1 MPTRILIWRTSLSAT
16 TPSPDRPVDGVRRGP
31 AYPCA
36 GRGSR
41 TRRGDDHLGDGV
53 LVTCC
58 REMEVFAPRLPR
70 DNAVAVRPRDSPLGY
85 PGRLMDAASRR
96 DAEGGPA
103 APATATYESAT
114 SESAP
119 DTSAFPAH
127 ARGTAV
133 HRYMLLERLGEG
145 GMGVVY
151 AAYDPTL
158 DRRVALKFLSHESDR
173 DGVREKRLLREAQA
187 MARLSHPNVV
197 VAYEVGT
204 FQGRVFIAMEFVDGM
219 DLRAWL
225 AEKPRSV
232 VQLLEVFRA
241 AGRGLAAAHAAG
253 IVHRDFKPE
262 NVLLDRHG
270 RPRVTDF
277 GLSRASRDLD
287 DAEVEPASEPG
298 ATALSAPS
306 HLSIALTRTGG
317 VLGTPSY
324 MPPEQRVGGVVD
336 ARSDQFSFC
345 VALYEAAYGEHPFP
359 GDAARR
365 IENAMAGRVADC
377 PPHSPVP
384 RWCREALLR
393 GLAPVPERRFA
404 SMEDLLAAL
413 SPPARRRGHIAIA
426 ASLGLILAGAGAT
439 AFVAARSEEAPAP
452 GCDRGAERLAGVWDP
467 ARKSQLRQGFIQ
479 TGARGADVTWS
490 SFAGIVDRRARAW
503 AAMNDEAC
511 AATHVL
517 GAQSAAVLDLRM
529 ECLDRKRQ
537 EMKALVDVYAEG
549 ADASSLD
556 RAVSAADALSS
567 ISGCADIANL
577 RALVP
582 LPEDPAVRAKV
593 QSIRGRL
600 IRSRALYEAGRY
612 EQGRAY
618 TTAVKQEADAVGYA
632 PLAAEASIALANH
645 LSRMGEV
652 NEAEKLLLEA
662 ARLAVEGRDSN
673 QEAEAWLALLDNYI
687 RGGRAPKLID
697 TATVAELAVERA
709 HGDEAMRAR
718 LASSTGLAQLIAG
731 NKEEALGRLERAAT
745 LWKNLL
751 GDRSPRF
758 AEALDNIGEALS
770 DLGRIQEGLEHVER
784 SLALRRAVLRPDH
797 PDIGDSL
804 YGASVGHLNLGHLH
818 KARELA
824 SSSAEIRKREL
835 GPDHPLSGRA
845 LRIVAYAE
853 VYLGNLDRG
862 LDLMRMVLSSRKR
875 ALDPRDMS
883 VSMTYLA
890 MGNIQ
895 KVAGLNDEAEGS
907 YREALEHSA
916 RAWGHGGPIA
926 GGALAGL
933 GHVHNSRG
941 LHRQALDEC
950 RRSFDM
956 LADRFGENN
965 PLVLTSRECLGEA
978 LLGLGDIEAARQT
991 LERSVDAIDERGLRP
1006 QWTAGAR
1013 FQLVRALWVTP
1024 DDRPRALALARAT
1037 LSSLAAAEGDNRK
1050 LIARIER
1057 WLATHQE
1064 PPRRGKRAPVPAGA
1078 LP

>member
-1 MPTRILIWRTSLSAT
+1 M
-16 TPSPDRPVDGVRRGP
+16 
-31 AYPCA
+31 
-36 GRGSR
+36 
-41 TRRGDDHLGDGV
+41 
-53 LVTCC
+53 
-58 REMEVFAPRLPR
+58 
-70 DNAVAVRPRDSPLGY
+70 
-85 PGRLMDAASRR
+85 
-96 DAEGGPA
+96 
-103 APATATYESAT
+103 TATYESAT
-114 SESAP
+114 PEAAQE
-119 DTSAFPAH
+119 TNAFAVH

-133 HRYMLLERLGEG
+133 HRYMLLERVGEG

-204 FQGRVFIAMEFVDGM
+204 FQGRVFLAMEFVDGM

-232 VQLLEVFRA
+232 DQILDVFRA

-262 NVLLDRHG
+262 NVLVDRHG

-287 DAEVEPASEPG
+287 DTEVEPAADPG

-324 MPPEQRVGGVVD
+324 MPPEQHVGGVVD

-345 VALYEAAYGEHPFP
+345 VALYEALHGEHPFQ
-359 GDAARR
+359 GDGARR
-365 IENAMAGRVADC
+365 MENAIAGRVADC

-393 GLAPVPERRFA
+393 GLAPVPRRRFA

-413 SPPARRRGHIAIA
+413 SPPTRRRGHIAIA
-426 ASLGLILAGAGAT
+426 ASLGVILAGAGAT
-439 AFVAARSEEAPAP
+439 AFVAARSAEAPAP
-452 GCDRGAERLAGVWDP
+452 RCDRGAEGLAGVWDP
-467 ARKSQLRQGFIQ
+467 ARKSQLRQAFVQ
-479 TGARGADVTWS
+479 SGARGAGATWS
-490 SFAGIVDRRARAW
+490 SFSGIVDQRARAW
-503 AAMNDEAC
+503 ATMNDEAC

-537 EMKALVDVYAEG
+537 EMKALVEVYADG

-556 RAVSAADALSS
+556 RAVSAADALST

-582 LPEDPAVRAKV
+582 LPENPAVRAKV
-593 QSIRGRL
+593 QSIRQRL

-618 TTAVKQEADAVGYA
+618 TAPLRQEADAIGYA
-632 PLAAEASIALANH
+632 PLAAEASNALANH
-645 LSRMGEV
+645 LSRVGDV

-662 ARLAVEGRDSN
+662 ARLAVQGRDWN

-687 RGGRAPKLID
+687 RGGRVPKLID
-697 TATVAELAVERA
+697 TANVAELAVERA
-709 HGDEAMRAR
+709 SGDDAMRAR
-718 LASSTGLAQLIAG
+718 LANGTGMVQLLAG
-731 NKEEALGRLERAAT
+731 NKDEALRRFQRAAT

-758 AEALDNIGEALS
+758 AEALASVGAALMDLSRTREAL
-770 DLGRIQEGLEHVER
+770 EHAER
-784 SLALRRAVLRPDH
+784 SLVLRRAVLRPDH
-797 PDIGDSL
+797 PDIAETMHDAAVS
-804 YGASVGHLNLGHLH
+804 HMILGSFQ
-818 KARELA
+818 KARQMAA
-824 SSSAEIRKREL
+824 SAAEILEREL
-835 GPDHPLSGRA
+835 GPDHSRTLAA
-845 LRIVAYAE
+845 LRLVASAE
-853 VYLGNLDRG
+853 VYLGNLDG
-862 LDLMRMVLSSRKR
+862 GVAFMRKVVSRKR
-875 ALDPRDMS
+875 ALDPRDLS
-883 VSMTYLA
+883 LAAAYLSL
-890 MGNIQ
+890 GNAESF
-895 KVAGLNDEAEGS
+895 AGLTDEADRS
-907 YREALEHSA
+907 FREALEHSA

-926 GGALAGL
+926 GGALIGL
-933 GHVHNSRG
+933 GYLHNARG
-941 LHRQALDEC
+941 LHRQAVDEC
-950 RRSFDM
+950 RRGLDM
-956 LADRFGENN
+956 LARFFGETNDY
-965 PLVLTSRECLGEA
+965 LLEARECLGEA
-978 LLGLGDIEAARQT
+978 LLGTGDVEAARQV
-991 LERSVDAIDERGLRP
+991 LERPVDAVDDREPGP
-1006 QWTAGAR
+1006 QWSAGAR
-1013 FQLVRALWVTP
+1013 FQLVRALWATP
-1024 DDRPRALALARAT
+1024 GDRPRALALARTT

-1057 WLATHQE
+1057 WLSTHQE
-1064 PPRRGKRAPVPAGA
+1064 AQPRGERAAVHAGSHR
-1078 LP
+1078 